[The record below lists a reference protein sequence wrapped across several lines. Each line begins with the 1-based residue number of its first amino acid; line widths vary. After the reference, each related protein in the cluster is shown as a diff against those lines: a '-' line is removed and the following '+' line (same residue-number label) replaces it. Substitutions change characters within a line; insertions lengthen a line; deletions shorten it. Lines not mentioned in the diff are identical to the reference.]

1 MPFAMTD
8 DRVRIY
14 YEVHGRGALD
24 LETVLEFL
32 AWCQRRG
39 RG

>member
-1 MPFAMTD
+1 VPFAKTD

-24 LETVLEFL
+24 LEKFL
-32 AWCQRRG
+32 AWCERRG